1 MLLIIASFGSVM
13 LKIWYVILAFL
24 ILMLMVTVHEFGHYL
39 AGKLLKFKINEFAVG
54 MGPKLL
60 SKTRKN
66 GEVISLR
73 AFPLGGYCAFEGEND
88 DGTDNPDAFNKQK
101 PWKRLIVL
109 FAGAFFNFLFAV
121 LVCFILFTAYGES
134 VTVVGKPFGYADS
147 AVQELQTGDIIYE
160 VNGKRVYLIQSVSEY
175 LKDDQL
181 EVTVYRQDGTF
192 KTIKVD
198 KQTFFLS
205 YVSDLKRDYTLDD
218 NGTLLTK
225 GDQIYKIDD
234 VYMSK
239 NGQYGQYLSDLAV
252 TYGSDHVCQVTILT
266 QNNVQCVIP
275 LTVDDLLLKIGVK
288 ESPYSGLGISTKTM
302 MYKYP
307 FGMRMGRILPFCGE
321 TAVVVLK
328 TLGGLFTGST
338 GLDEMG
344 GPITTIAVTSQVV
357 AAGFPAVL
365 LLIVLISVNLAVFN
379 LLPVPALDGCQMV
392 FVIIE
397 WITKKPLKPKVQAMI
412 NGIGLIILIALVIL
426 LDVLKVLLSN
436 SQTVM

>member
-1 MLLIIASFGSVM
+1 MIIASFGSVM

-426 LDVLKVLLSN
+426 LDVLKVFY
-436 SQTVM
+436 

>member
-1 MLLIIASFGSVM
+1 MIIASFGSVM

-24 ILMLMVTVHEFGHYL
+24 VLMLMVTVHEFGHYL

-205 YVSDLKRDYTLDD
+205 YVSDLKRDYKLDD
-218 NGTLLTK
+218 SGTLLTK

-239 NGQYGQYLSDLAV
+239 NGQYVQYLSDLAV

-266 QNNVQCVIP
+266 QNNVQCVIS
-275 LTVDDLLLKIGVK
+275 LTVDDLLKIGVM
-288 ESPYSGLGISTKTM
+288 ESRYSGLGISTKTM

-344 GPITTIAVTSQVV
+344 GPITTLAVTSQVV

-426 LDVLKVLLSN
+426 LDVLKVFY
-436 SQTVM
+436 

>member
-1 MLLIIASFGSVM
+1 MIIASFGSVM

-205 YVSDLKRDYTLDD
+205 YVSDLNRDYKLDD
-218 NGTLLTK
+218 SGTLLTK

-239 NGQYGQYLSDLAV
+239 NGQYVQYLSDLAV

-266 QNNVQCVIP
+266 QNNVQCVIS
-275 LTVDDLLLKIGVK
+275 LTVDDLLKIGVM
-288 ESPYSGLGISTKTM
+288 ESRYSGLGISTKTM

-426 LDVLKVLLSN
+426 LDVLKVFY
-436 SQTVM
+436 

>member
-1 MLLIIASFGSVM
+1 MIIASFGSVM

-205 YVSDLKRDYTLDD
+205 YVSDLKRDYKLDD
-218 NGTLLTK
+218 SGTLLTK

-239 NGQYGQYLSDLAV
+239 NGQYVQYLSDLAV

-266 QNNVQCVIP
+266 QNNVQCVIS
-275 LTVDDLLLKIGVK
+275 LTVDDLLKIGVM
-288 ESPYSGLGISTKTM
+288 ESRYSGLGISTKTM

-344 GPITTIAVTSQVV
+344 GPITTLAVTSQVV

-426 LDVLKVLLSN
+426 LDVLKVFY
-436 SQTVM
+436 

>member
-1 MLLIIASFGSVM
+1 MIIASFGSVM

-205 YVSDLKRDYTLDD
+205 YVSDLKRDYKLDD
-218 NGTLLTK
+218 SGTLLTK

-239 NGQYGQYLSDLAV
+239 NGQYVQYLSDLAV

-266 QNNVQCVIP
+266 QNNVQCVIS
-275 LTVDDLLLKIGVK
+275 LTVDDLLKIGVM
-288 ESPYSGLGISTKTM
+288 ESRYSGLGISTKTM

-426 LDVLKVLLSN
+426 LDVLKVFY
-436 SQTVM
+436 

>member
-205 YVSDLKRDYTLDD
+205 YVSDLKRDYKLDD
-218 NGTLLTK
+218 SGTLLTK

-239 NGQYGQYLSDLAV
+239 NGQYVQYLSDLAV

-266 QNNVQCVIP
+266 QNNVQCVIS
-275 LTVDDLLLKIGVK
+275 LTVDDLLKIGVK
-288 ESPYSGLGISTKTM
+288 ESRYSGLGISTKTM

-426 LDVLKVLLSN
+426 LDVLKVFY
-436 SQTVM
+436 

>member
-1 MLLIIASFGSVM
+1 MIIASFGSVM

-205 YVSDLKRDYTLDD
+205 YVSDLKRDYKLDD
-218 NGTLLTK
+218 SGTLLAK

-239 NGQYGQYLSDLAV
+239 NGQYVQYLSDLAV

-266 QNNVQCVIP
+266 QNNVQCVIS
-275 LTVDDLLLKIGVK
+275 LTVDDLLKIGVMA
-288 ESPYSGLGISTKTM
+288 SRYSGLGISTKTM

-426 LDVLKVLLSN
+426 LDVLKVFY
-436 SQTVM
+436 

>member
-1 MLLIIASFGSVM
+1 MIIASFGSVM

-205 YVSDLKRDYTLDD
+205 YVSDLKRDYKLDD
-218 NGTLLTK
+218 SGTLLTK

-239 NGQYGQYLSDLAV
+239 NGQYVQYLSDLAV

-266 QNNVQCVIP
+266 QNNVQCVIS
-275 LTVDDLLLKIGVK
+275 LTVDDLLKIGVK
-288 ESPYSGLGISTKTM
+288 ESRYSGLGISTKTM

-426 LDVLKVLLSN
+426 LDVLKVFY
-436 SQTVM
+436 

>member
-1 MLLIIASFGSVM
+1 MIIASFGSVM

-205 YVSDLKRDYTLDD
+205 YVSDLKRDYKLDD

-239 NGQYGQYLSDLAV
+239 NGQYVQYLSDLAV

-266 QNNVQCVIP
+266 QNNVQCVIS
-275 LTVDDLLLKIGVK
+275 LTVDDLLKIGVM
-288 ESPYSGLGISTKTM
+288 ESRYSGLGISTKTM

-426 LDVLKVLLSN
+426 LDVLKVFY
-436 SQTVM
+436 

>member
-54 MGPKLL
+54 MGPKIL

-88 DGTDNPDAFNKQK
+88 DGADNPDAFNKQK

-198 KQTFFLS
+198 KQTFYLS
-205 YVSDLKRDYTLDD
+205 YVSDLKRDYALDD
-218 NGTLLTK
+218 SGTLLAK

-239 NGQYGQYLSDLAV
+239 NGQYVQYLSDLAA
-252 TYGSDHVCQVTILT
+252 TYGSDHICQVTILT
-266 QNNVQCVIP
+266 QNNVQCVIS
-275 LTVDDLLLKIGVK
+275 LTVDDLLKIGVM
-288 ESPYSGLGISTKTM
+288 ESRYSGLGISTQTM

-357 AAGFPAVL
+357 AAGFPSVL

-392 FVIIE
+392 FVLIE

-412 NGIGLIILIALVIL
+412 NGIGLIVLIALVIL
-426 LDVLKVLLSN
+426 LDVSKVFY
-436 SQTVM
+436 

>member
-1 MLLIIASFGSVM
+1 MIIASFGSVM

-205 YVSDLKRDYTLDD
+205 YVSDLKRDYKLDD

-239 NGQYGQYLSDLAV
+239 NGQYVQYLSDLAV

-266 QNNVQCVIP
+266 QNNVQCVIS
-275 LTVDDLLLKIGVK
+275 LTVDDLLKIGVM
-288 ESPYSGLGISTKTM
+288 ESRYSGLGISTKTM

-397 WITKKPLKPKVQAMI
+397 WITKKPLKPKAQAMI

-426 LDVLKVLLSN
+426 LDVLKVFY
-436 SQTVM
+436 

>member
-54 MGPKLL
+54 MGPKIL

-73 AFPLGGYCAFEGEND
+73 AFPLGGYCAFEGENEE
-88 DGTDNPDAFNKQK
+88 GTDNPDAFNKQK

-198 KQTFFLS
+198 KQTFYLS
-205 YVSDLKRDYTLDD
+205 YVSVLNRDYTLDD
-218 NGTLLTK
+218 SGTLLTK

-234 VYMSK
+234 VYMTK
-239 NGQYGQYLSDLAV
+239 NGQYVQYLLDLSA

-266 QNNVQCVIP
+266 KNNVQCVIS
-275 LTVDDLLLKIGVK
+275 LTVDDLLKIGVM
-288 ESPYSGLGISTKTM
+288 ESRYSGLGISTQTI

-357 AAGFPAVL
+357 AAGFPSVL

-392 FVIIE
+392 FVLIE

-412 NGIGLIILIALVIL
+412 NGIGLIVLIALVIL
-426 LDVLKVLLSN
+426 LDVSKVFY
-436 SQTVM
+436 